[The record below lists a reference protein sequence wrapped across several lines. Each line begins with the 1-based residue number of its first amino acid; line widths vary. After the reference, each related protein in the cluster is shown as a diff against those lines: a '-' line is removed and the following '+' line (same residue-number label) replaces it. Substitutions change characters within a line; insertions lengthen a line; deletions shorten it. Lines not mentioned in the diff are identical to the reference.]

1 MKNNITMKIILTLV
15 IAFGIQISGLIA
27 NNIGEVVNTNSPITL
42 TSLAPTVPM
51 EANFVEMTEF
61 DFTMNLIPDVPTE
74 AEFDNSIEVELLVN
88 SFAPVLPMQA
98 DFDNGIE
105 VELAANSF
113 SPVVPLVADYT
124 DKL

>member
-61 DFTMNLIPDVPTE
+61 DFSMNLIPAIPME
-74 AEFDNSIEVELLVN
+74 AE
-88 SFAPVLPMQA
+88 
-98 DFDNGIE
+98 FDNGIE